1 MVNAGIIR
9 ELFEAV
15 IASYKEGT
23 TFYSRWSDVLDTSAA
38 EHNPKVLWKP
48 PTANLILSDNKLLT
62 QSFTVDML
70 FLDQT
75 AVDRTATERDLTY
88 ERMQIIGAHIWS
100 RFYDLYMLNEASY
113 QGVPVSFSQDGT
125 VTFTAI
131 WDEVT
136 EMTTGCRMVATISSP
151 YQFCAEDYFDL

>member
-1 MVNAGIIR
+1 MNAGIIR

-15 IASYKEGT
+15 IAAYKEQLL
-23 TFYSRWSDVLDTSAA
+23 FYSRWSDVLDTSAA

-48 PTANLILSDNKLLT
+48 PTANLNTIENGLIT
-62 QSFTVDML
+62 QSYTVDML

-75 AVDRTATERDLTY
+75 ATDRTATERDLTY
-88 ERMQIIGAHIWS
+88 ERMQIIAAHVWY
-100 RFYDLYMLNEASY
+100 RFHELYLNEDTSY
-113 QGVPVSFSQDGT
+113 QGVQLALLQEGT

-136 EMTTGCRMVATISSP
+136 EMTTGCRMVATLSSP
-151 YQFCAEDYFDL
+151 FQVCVEDYFNA